1 MQELLDRFKYSSFY
15 NLVNP
20 LYQIYDYCRWLVV
33 KRKLPV
39 PHLVKQKLIK
49 NLAKEYNI
57 RTFIETGTYLGAMV
71 QAVSNEFEKIYTV
84 ELDKKLYRRAK
95 FIFKNNRKIRVI
107 LGDSEKK
114 LPVLINKIHSPT
126 IFWLDAHYSRGIT
139 SKGKLESPIKAELR
153 CILRSKSVE
162 YIILIDD
169 ADCFN
174 GRGGYPLLSNLK
186 K

>member
-1 MQELLDRFKYSSFY
+1 M
-15 NLVNP
+15 
-20 LYQIYDYCRWLVV
+20 

-153 CILRSKSVE
+153 CILRSKSV
-162 YIILIDD
+162 
-169 ADCFN
+169 
-174 GRGGYPLLSNLK
+174 
-186 K
+186 